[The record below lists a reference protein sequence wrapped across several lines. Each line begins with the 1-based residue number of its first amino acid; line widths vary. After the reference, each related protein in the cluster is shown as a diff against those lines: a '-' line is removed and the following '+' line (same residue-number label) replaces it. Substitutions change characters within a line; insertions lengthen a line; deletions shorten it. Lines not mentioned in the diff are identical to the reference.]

1 MALIWLLTPAWPSSL
16 QVHARDAAYA
26 LGQNKLQN
34 PTFCLLSVTKSK
46 PKILNGINLHQVLT
60 SNYLGFLVCT
70 MGINTVHTFQLLRR
84 LSNLIYAK
92 ALRAGPDNT
101 LLGSRIVTSD
111 LEAPP

>member
-26 LGQNKLQN
+26 LGQNNLQN

-70 MGINTVHTFQLLRR
+70 MGINTLHTFQLLRR